1 MRHIEHAEQ
10 IALCRWMDMQRIRY
24 FAIPNGGARDVV
36 TGARLKAEGVKP
48 GVPDLFIP
56 SLGLFIELKRR
67 SGGTLSQ
74 EQREWM
80 EYLRLINYRVAVCRG
95 WDEAREAIIKA
106 RDEDEAEMASING
119 G

>member
-1 MRHIEHAEQ
+1 MRHLEHAEQ
-10 IALCRWMDMQRIRY
+10 VSLCRWMDMQRIRY

-56 SLGLFIELKRR
+56 ALRMFIELKRR
-67 SGGTLSQ
+67 EGATLTT
-74 EQREWM
+74 EQRAWIA
-80 EYLRLINYRVAVCRG
+80 YLKAQNYRVEVCKG
-95 WDEAREAIIKA
+95 WDEARTAILKAQAEEADVTSII
-106 RDEDEAEMASING
+106 G